1 MQLKN
6 KKILLGISGS
16 IAAYKAAHLVRLFVK
31 DGAQVKVVL
40 TPNATGFVTPL
51 TLSTLSKNPVHSA
64 LFNSETGEWTNHV
77 ELALWADLMLIAPL
91 SASTLSKMADGQ
103 SDNLL
108 LTTYLSAKC
117 PVMVAPAMDLD
128 MYKHPSIRA
137 NLQKLRDNGNLV
149 IPAEKGELA
158 SGLEGEGR
166 MAEPEHIL
174 EFVEDFFAGTQT
186 WAGKKVLITA
196 GPTYE
201 PIDPVRYIGNRS
213 SGKMGIHLADTL
225 ASRGAEVVLVCGPSR
240 MRQEYDSIQRIDVET
255 AVQMFEAV
263 KARAA
268 DMDCIICAAAV
279 ADYGVENP
287 ATQKIKKDG
296 EVPVIKLVKNPDILA
311 WCGANRK
318 KGTIVAGFALETD
331 NEEEN
336 ARKKLEKKQADLI
349 VLNSLND
356 PGAGFESDTNKI
368 TIFGKEERRADFPLA
383 PKNKIAELIVNTL
396 EKWFI
401 Q

>member
-6 KKILLGISGS
+6 KKILLGITGS

-31 DGAQVKVVL
+31 QGAEVKVIL
-40 TPNATGFVTPL
+40 TPNATGFITPL

-64 LFNSETGEWTNHV
+64 LFNPETGEWTNHV

-117 PVMVAPAMDLD
+117 PVIAAPAMDLD
-128 MYKHPSIRA
+128 MYKHPSVLA
-137 NLQKLRDNGNLV
+137 NLQALRNNGNLV
-149 IPAEKGELA
+149 IPAGKGELA

-174 EFVEDFFAGTQT
+174 EFVQDFFKETQT

-225 ASRGAEVVLVCGPSR
+225 AARGASVILVCGPSR
-240 MRQEYDSIQRIDVET
+240 IQHEYNSIERIDIET
-255 AVQMFEAV
+255 AQQMFDAV
-263 KARAA
+263 QARAN

-279 ADYGVENP
+279 ADYGVANP
-287 ATQKIKKDG
+287 AGQKIKKDEG
-296 EVPVIKLVKNPDILA
+296 VPEIKLVKNPDILA
-311 WCGANRK
+311 WCGAHK
-318 KGTIVAGFALETD
+318 KPGCIVAGFALETHD
-331 NEEEN
+331 EEN
-336 ARKKLEKKQADLI
+336 NALKKLEKKQADLI
-349 VLNSLND
+349 ILNSLNNA
-356 PGAGFESDTNKI
+356 GAGFESDTNKI
-368 TIFGKEERRADFPLA
+368 TIFGKESRRADFPLA
-383 PKNKIAELIVNTL
+383 PKNKIAEMIVNTL
-396 EKWFI
+396 ENWFI

>member
-128 MYKHPSIRA
+128 MYKHPSVLA

-174 EFVEDFFAGTQT
+174 EFVKDFFAESQT

-225 ASRGAEVVLVCGPSR
+225 AARGAEVVLVCGPSR
-240 MRQEYDSIQRIDVET
+240 IRQEYDSIQRIDVET

-268 DMDCIICAAAV
+268 KMDCIICAAAV

-287 ATQKIKKDG
+287 AGQKIKKDG
-296 EVPVIKLVKNPDILA
+296 QIPEIKLVKNPDILA
-311 WCGANRK
+311 WCGANHK
-318 KGTIVAGFALETD
+318 KGAIVAGFALETD

>member
-31 DGAQVKVVL
+31 NGAQVKVIL
-40 TPNATGFVTPL
+40 TPNASGFVTPL

-128 MYKHPSIRA
+128 MYKHPSVLA

-174 EFVEDFFAGTQT
+174 EFVKDFFADTQT

-225 ASRGAEVVLVCGPSR
+225 AARGAEVVLVCGPSR
-240 MRQEYDSIQRIDVET
+240 IRQEYDSIERIDVET

-296 EVPVIKLVKNPDILA
+296 QVPEIKLVKNPDILA

>member
-31 DGAQVKVVL
+31 NGAEVKVVL

-77 ELALWADLMLIAPL
+77 ELGLWADLMLIAPL

-108 LTTYLSAKC
+108 LTTYLSARC
-117 PVMVAPAMDLD
+117 PVIVAPAMDLD
-128 MYKHPSIRA
+128 MYKHPSVLA

-174 EFVEDFFAGTQT
+174 EFVKDFFAETQT

-225 ASRGAEVVLVCGPSR
+225 AARGAGVVLVCGPSHIR
-240 MRQEYDSIQRIDVET
+240 HEYDSIERIDVET

-279 ADYGVENP
+279 ADYAVENP
-287 ATQKIKKDG
+287 AGQKIKKDG
-296 EVPVIKLVKNPDILA
+296 QVPEIKLVKNPDILA

-318 KGTIVAGFALETD
+318 KGSVVAGFALETD

-336 ARKKLEKKQADLI
+336 ARKKLEKKQADMI

-383 PKNKIAELIVNTL
+383 PKNKIAGLIVNTL